1 MIARQHAAVEAPDRE
16 RRALVLAG
24 GGIIGVLYEI
34 GVLAALEEAFPPGP
48 FNQHFDLFVGTSA
61 GAVTAAFVANGAQPS
76 EMFRALRDDLDSP
89 FNFRPED
96 VFGAPAGN
104 MIQLFT
110 QFAWPLLGAV
120 GGAIRRGTRATL
132 ASMLADFQAH
142 HPPGFYSTEPLE
154 RALCARFTALGYAH
168 HFPALPRP
176 LYVTGVDID
185 TAERL
190 VFGTGELAHV
200 HVCRAVAASSAIP
213 NLFEPIRIGERDVV
227 DGAVAG
233 APPIDVAAER
243 GAHHIVYVNP
253 LVPIRNDR
261 GKVCFP
267 LDEGGCGRLRD
278 RGIGWIADQTLR
290 MCLAAQLPAALVA
303 VQARYPGLVV
313 QSIEPCPDELPMFLH
328 HAMSFDARR
337 ELLDYGYTCGQRTAP
352 ASALSFSPAR
362 LPSVMSCCM
371 RH

>member
-1 MIARQHAAVEAPDRE
+1 MIARQHAAVDAPDRE

-24 GGIIGVLYEI
+24 GGIIGMLYEI

-48 FNQHFDLFVGTSA
+48 FSQYFDLFVGTSA

-96 VFGAPAGN
+96 VFGTPAGN

-110 QFAWPLLGAV
+110 QFARPVLGAV
-120 GGAIRRGTRATL
+120 GGAILRRGRTTL

-142 HPPGFYSTEPLE
+142 HPPGFYSTQPLE
-154 RALCARFTALGYAH
+154 RALCARFTALGYGH

-190 VFGTGELAHV
+190 VFGTGELAQV

-213 NLFEPIRIGERDVV
+213 ILFEPIRIGDRDVV

-243 GAHHIVYVNP
+243 GARHVVYVNP

-267 LDEGGCGRLRD
+267 LDAGGCARLSE

-290 MCLAAQLPAALVA
+290 MFLAAQLPAALAA
-303 VQARYPGLVV
+303 VQARHPGLVV
-313 QSIEPCPDELPMFLH
+313 QSIEPFPDELPMFLH

-337 ELLDYGYTCGQRTAP
+337 ELLDYGYTCGQRTTP
-352 ASALSFSPAR
+352 ALPPSSSGQPDFLS
-362 LPSVMSCCM
+362 
-371 RH
+371 

>member
-110 QFAWPLLGAV
+110 QFAWPLLGVV

-168 HFPALPRP
+168 HFPALPPALCDRSGHR
-176 LYVTGVDID
+176 Y
-185 TAERL
+185 R
-190 VFGTGELAHV
+190 
-200 HVCRAVAASSAIP
+200 
-213 NLFEPIRIGERDVV
+213 
-227 DGAVAG
+227 G
-233 APPIDVAAER
+233 AP
-243 GAHHIVYVNP
+243 
-253 LVPIRNDR
+253 
-261 GKVCFP
+261 
-267 LDEGGCGRLRD
+267 RLRCRRACAGPCLS
-278 RGIGWIADQTLR
+278 RGRG
-290 MCLAAQLPAALVA
+290 
-303 VQARYPGLVV
+303 VV
-313 QSIEPCPDELPMFLH
+313 
-328 HAMSFDARR
+328 
-337 ELLDYGYTCGQRTAP
+337 
-352 ASALSFSPAR
+352 
-362 LPSVMSCCM
+362 

>member
-24 GGIIGVLYEI
+24 GGIIGMFYEI
-34 GVLAALEEAFPPGP
+34 GVLAALEEALPPGP
-48 FNQHFDLFVGTSA
+48 FGQHFDLFVGTSA

-89 FNFRPED
+89 FNFQPED
-96 VFGAPAGN
+96 VFGTPAGT

-110 QFAWPLLGAV
+110 QFARPLLGAV
-120 GGAIRRGTRATL
+120 GGAIRRGSRATL
-132 ASMLADFQAH
+132 ASTLADFQAH
-142 HPPGFYSTEPLE
+142 SPPGFYSTEPLE

-190 VFGTGELAHV
+190 VFGTDELAEV

-213 NLFEPIRIGERDVV
+213 IFFEPIRIGERDVV

-243 GAHHIVYVNP
+243 GARHIVYVNP

-267 LDEGGCGRLRD
+267 LGAGGCGRLRD

-290 MCLAAQLPAALVA
+290 MILAAQLPAALVA

-313 QSIEPCPDELPMFLH
+313 QSIAPCPDELPMFLH
-328 HAMSFDARR
+328 HAMSFGARR
-337 ELLDYGYTCGQRTAP
+337 ELLEYGYACGQRTAP
-352 ASALSFSPAR
+352 AAPRSPSAQRGFVP
-362 LPSVMSCCM
+362 
-371 RH
+371 

>member
-110 QFAWPLLGAV
+110 QFAWPLLGVV

-142 HPPGFYSTEPLE
+142 HPPGFYSTERLE

-168 HFPALPRP
+168 HFRALPRP

-213 NLFEPIRIGERDVV
+213 ILFEPIRVGERDVV

-243 GAHHIVYVNP
+243 GARHIVYVNP

-337 ELLDYGYTCGQRTAP
+337 ELLDYGYACGQRTTAAAP
-352 ASALSFSPAR
+352 PSPSAQRGF
-362 LPSVMSCCM
+362 LP
-371 RH
+371 